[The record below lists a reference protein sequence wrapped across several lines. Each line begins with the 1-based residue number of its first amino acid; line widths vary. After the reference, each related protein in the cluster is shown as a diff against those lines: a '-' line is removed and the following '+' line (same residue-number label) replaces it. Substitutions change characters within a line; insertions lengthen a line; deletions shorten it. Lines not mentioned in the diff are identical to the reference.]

1 MNKLFLQ
8 LRCQYCCPYFS
19 SQKDKYPLQISSLNS
34 DIDLY
39 VQSENGSHTSLTK
52 VEYIDSLNGI
62 IRFVIDRDF

>member
-1 MNKLFLQ
+1 MNKLFYNLDVNTAVLTFQ
-8 LRCQYCCPYFS
+8 VK
-19 SQKDKYPLQISSLNS
+19 KDKYPLQISSLNS

-39 VQSENGSHTSLTK
+39 VESENGSHTSLTK